1 MKYLKVTALVENT
14 TVSTDYRCKHG
25 LCLNIK
31 TSNHNI
37 LFDLGSDDL
46 FIENAK
52 KLNIDIKDIDIV
64 IISHGHRDHGGGLST
79 FLEENKKAKIYINRN
94 AFMPHYVSIFG
105 IFKGFIGL
113 DISNKFNDRIIFVDK
128 NLKIDDELYLFSN
141 VSRRELVAKAN
152 NSLLMKIDNKYIKDN
167 FKHEQNLII
176 TENDR
181 HTLITGC
188 AHNGI
193 VNILDKGE
201 EIVGQNL
208 NTVIGGFH
216 LFNPAMRKHE
226 SKELIKA
233 IGDILAIKDTEFY
246 TCHCTGIRA
255 FNILRDELG
264 EQIKYLSTG
273 GIINI

>member
-1 MKYLKVTALVENT
+1 MKVTALVENT

-37 LFDLGSDDL
+37 LFDLGADDL

-52 KLNIDIKDIDIV
+52 KLNVNIEDIDIV
-64 IISHGHRDHGGGLST
+64 IISHGHKDHGGGLST
-79 FLEENKKAKIYINRN
+79 FLEHNKKAKVYINRN
-94 AFMPHYVSIFG
+94 AFNNHYTSIFG
-105 IFKGFIGL
+105 IFKFFIGL
-113 DISNKFNDRIIFVDK
+113 DKANKFNDRIIFVDN

-141 VSRRELVAKAN
+141 VSKRELISEAN
-152 NSLLMKIDNKYIKDN
+152 NSLLMKVDNKYVRDN

-176 TENDR
+176 TENDK
-181 HTLITGC
+181 HTLIAGC

-193 VNILDKGE
+193 INILDKGE

-216 LFNPAMRKHE
+216 LFNPSMRKYE
-226 SKELIKA
+226 KKDLIKA

-246 TCHCTGIRA
+246 TCHCTGIKA
-255 FNILRDELG
+255 FNILRNELG

-273 GIINI
+273 NVIDI

>member
-1 MKYLKVTALVENT
+1 MKVTALVENT

-37 LFDLGSDDL
+37 LFDLGEDDL

-52 KLNIDIKDIDIV
+52 KLNVDIEDIDIV
-64 IISHGHRDHGGGLST
+64 IISHGHKDHGGGLSE
-79 FLEENKKAKIYINRN
+79 FLEHNKKAKVYINRN
-94 AFMPHYVSIFG
+94 AFDKHYASILG
-105 IFKGFIGL
+105 IFKCFVGL
-113 DISNKFNDRIIFVDK
+113 DISNKFNDRIVFIDDNF
-128 NLKIDDELYLFSN
+128 KIDDELYLFSN
-141 VSRRELVAKAN
+141 VSKRELISKAN
-152 NSLLMKIDNKYIKDN
+152 NSLLMKVDNKYVRDN

-176 TENDR
+176 TENDK
-181 HTLITGC
+181 HTLIAGC

-193 VNILDKGE
+193 INILDKGE

-216 LFNPAMRKHE
+216 LFNPSMRKYE
-226 SKELIKA
+226 KKDLIKA
-233 IGDILAIKDTEFY
+233 IGDILAVKYTEFY
-246 TCHCTGIRA
+246 TCHCTGIKA
-255 FNILRDELG
+255 FNILRNELG

-273 GIINI
+273 NVIDI